1 VRHLG
6 VTATRPEQGT
16 SQNPL
21 VDHPSIVSSPRARQ
35 DGGVPADLDDAADD
49 LYAGAREDFT
59 ARRKE
64 LAKQARSA
72 GDTRLAAE
80 IDKLAK
86 PTTSAWIANQ
96 LARDVSS
103 DVGRVASLGEAL
115 RAAHANLAGAELR
128 TLSQQRTRL
137 VNTLLK
143 QAGKVAQLTESVTRE
158 LEDIFT
164 TAIAD
169 PAVARVLLAGRM
181 TSAKDLGAGS
191 WPAASTET
199 DLAAALS
206 ASAATRPKR
215 GRSTRGSDHDS
226 ARDSDRADRDR
237 EELERKRVAAE
248 RELEEA
254 KAGVKEAEADRKE
267 EERIL
272 AVAQDAVEEA
282 AERVRRLH
290 EELDAAESAEK
301 EARRRVGSAS
311 RSVKDAERRAGQAWR
326 LVQDAER
333 KLAELGE

>member
-1 VRHLG
+1 M
-6 VTATRPEQGT
+6 
-16 SQNPL
+16 
-21 VDHPSIVSSPRARQ
+21 
-35 DGGVPADLDDAADD
+35 PADLDAAAED

-59 ARRKE
+59 AHRKE

-96 LARDVSS
+96 LARDPSS
-103 DVGRVASLGEAL
+103 DVGRVAALGEAL

-143 QAGKVAQLTESVTRE
+143 QAGEVAQLTESVSRE
-158 LEDIFT
+158 LEDVFT

-169 PAVARVLLAGRM
+169 PAVARVLLAGRL

-191 WPAASTET
+191 WPAADTET
-199 DLAAALS
+199 DLAAALA
-206 ASAATRPKR
+206 ASGAARPKR
-215 GRSTRGSDHDS
+215 RRAGGEPDPGS
-226 ARDSDRADRDR
+226 DRDR
-237 EELERKRVAAE
+237 AALEQKRVAAE
-248 RELEEA
+248 QELEEA

-272 AVAQDAVEEA
+272 AVAQDAVAEA
-282 AERVRRLH
+282 TERVRRLH

-326 LVQDAER
+326 LVQNAER